1 MNIVKPEGAKTGFYY
16 VIGLKNNLRIIKM
29 RSKVHLWR
37 LDISCNGEYSQDN
50 KIKVVSL
57 KNLAMPEK
65 SFFAKLF
72 TNGETV
78 EEILQY
84 VSNKQIWTKNIRLAS
99 VFEDGKQW
107 PKI

>member
-1 MNIVKPEGAKTGFYY
+1 
-16 VIGLKNNLRIIKM
+16 
-29 RSKVHLWR
+29 
-37 LDISCNGEYSQDN
+37 
-50 KIKVVSL
+50 
-57 KNLAMPEK
+57 MPEK